1 MNRRDVERIVAEA
14 RKRGNRPDLQCADL
28 RDANLQCADLRG
40 ANLQGADLRGADL
53 RYADLRGAD
62 LRGADLRGA
71 NLRDANLWDADLRG
85 ANLWGANLWGADLR
99 GADLRD
105 ADLRDADLRDA
116 AAAGGVCLSVQG
128 LPSGAATLYPIR
140 DGWLLVVGCWGPH
153 SVDDLET
160 LIARDTGW
168 PEARGDE
175 VARRRPSLA
184 LLVGL
189 CRDHIARHEGV
200 VEALAKRWPA
210 EEVAS

>member
-1 MNRRDVERIVAEA
+1 MNRHDVERIVAEA
-14 RKRGNRPDLQCADL
+14 REQGMRANL
-28 RDANLQCADLRG
+28 RDADLW
-40 ANLQGADLRGADL
+40 
-53 RYADLRGAD
+53 
-62 LRGADLRGA
+62 GADLRGA
-71 NLRDANLWDADLRG
+71 NLRG
-85 ANLWGANLWGADLR
+85 ANLRGANLWGADLR
-99 GADLRD
+99 DANLRGANLRG
-105 ADLRDADLRDA
+105 ANLRGASLRDA

-140 DGWLLVVGCWGPH
+140 DGWLLVVGCWGPR

-175 VARRRPSLA
+175 VAVRRPGLS

-200 VEALAKRWPA
+200 VEELAARWPA
-210 EEVAS
+210 EEVE